1 MKNYQT
7 EPELSSEALNELTNL
22 CGSGYRQVNRICDDF
37 GDTSW
42 LDEFVE
48 DYLGG

>member
-1 MKNYQT
+1 MTNYT
-7 EPELSSEALNELTNL
+7 ENELSPEALNELSAL
-22 CGSGYRQVNRICDDF
+22 CGGYRQVNRINDDF

-48 DYLGG
+48 DFLQG